1 MLTVQSGSMDADSES
16 VQGIKTMNRQE
27 KEDQAQIEYLRR
39 WKEKKQKRKNLS
51 EKLEKERPEMK
62 YKAGD
67 KVRVRSDLKER
78 MGYGCQ
84 RFTDAMKNRWE
95 KS

>member
-16 VQGIKTMNRQE
+16 VQGIKTMNRLE

-51 EKLEKERPEMK
+51 EKLRKRGPK
-62 YKAGD
+62 
-67 KVRVRSDLKER
+67 
-78 MGYGCQ
+78 
-84 RFTDAMKNRWE
+84 
-95 KS
+95 

>member
-39 WKEKKQKRKNLS
+39 WKEKNQKRKKLL
-51 EKLEKERPEMK
+51 EKLRKRGTK
-62 YKAGD
+62 
-67 KVRVRSDLKER
+67 
-78 MGYGCQ
+78 
-84 RFTDAMKNRWE
+84 
-95 KS
+95 

>member
-39 WKEKKQKRKNLS
+39 WKEKKQKRKNLL
-51 EKLEKERPEMK
+51 EKLLPCNRRK
-62 YKAGD
+62 
-67 KVRVRSDLKER
+67 
-78 MGYGCQ
+78 
-84 RFTDAMKNRWE
+84 KNDCSRRGN
-95 KS
+95 

>member
-39 WKEKKQKRKNLS
+39 FNDKTQK
-51 EKLEKERPEMK
+51 
-62 YKAGD
+62 
-67 KVRVRSDLKER
+67 
-78 MGYGCQ
+78 
-84 RFTDAMKNRWE
+84 
-95 KS
+95 